1 MTEERKYTLV
11 DKIGSIEI
19 RKYEPCVLADVVVDS
34 EYRTAGNIG
43 FRPLVSYIS
52 QNQIAMTAPVI
63 QEEKVA
69 GSWTVSFVMPADKK
83 MDNLP
88 IPSNSRVSLRQSP
101 EHYAAALRFSG
112 ITRGPRVKEQEKV
125 LREALSK
132 LGIKPIGPVQIAR
145 FDPPWTPG
153 FLRHNEVILEI
164 EYTQSR

>member
-1 MTEERKYTLV
+1 MTEERKYTRV
-11 DKIGSIEI
+11 EKIGSIEI
-19 RKYEPCVLADVVVDS
+19 RNYEPCVLADVVVNS

-69 GSWTVSFVMPADKK
+69 GSWTVSFVMPADKN
-83 MDNLP
+83 MENLP
-88 IPSNSRVSLRQSP
+88 IPANSRVSLRESP

-112 ITRGPRVKEQEKV
+112 ITSGPKVKEKEKI
-125 LREALSK
+125 LREALAK
-132 LGIKPIGPVQIAR
+132 VGIKTIGQVQIAR
-145 FDPPWTPG
+145 FNPPWTPG

-164 EYTQSR
+164 EYSPSR